1 MSSLDLKLKDE
12 DIRKWDDH
20 KKIETL
26 SNLINATKKKNL
38 SNIDLTMVVKLP
50 NSISFEKRILKL
62 MKEPEKVTYRF
73 INRDTKKI
81 DLIMFQNFQ
90 KLFLEND
97 MTWINKNNEFIYAV
111 RTLTEK
117 DRIEQIMRKNFN
129 QNSYLGKVEKANTFW
144 LILKGKLYRSVNW
157 VYQYYKIFLSSWT
170 ARILTIKMPF
180 ILSKSGEKVLNKKNI
195 EIKNLFTQHL
205 NNLKH

>member
-1 MSSLDLKLKDE
+1 
-12 DIRKWDDH
+12 
-20 KKIETL
+20 
-26 SNLINATKKKNL
+26 
-38 SNIDLTMVVKLP
+38 
-50 NSISFEKRILKL
+50 
-62 MKEPEKVTYRF
+62 
-73 INRDTKKI
+73 
-81 DLIMFQNFQ
+81 MFQNFQ

-97 MTWINKNNEFIYAV
+97 MTWTNKNNEFIYTV

-144 LILKGKLYRSVNW
+144 LILKGKLYRSVIW
-157 VYQYYKIFLSSWT
+157 VYQYYKIFLSSWI